1 MTPAVTPDAPL
12 APGTP
17 KASGASAT
25 LDALAIS
32 DVPSAT
38 HAPAA
43 LDAPVK
49 PEVSAVQD
57 APATPDATVTPAAP
71 RVALIAITR
80 QGVVQ
85 ATALA
90 DRLQPETAAAGT
102 VAIHVPEKLAGNL
115 AEPTLASPD
124 NRTAPRQTF
133 ASGRHEPTPAP
144 SPRTG
149 AGWGEGDPSG
159 AANLSAT
166 PGIRILPYV
175 GPLSDQ
181 IGPLFAAYDQLV
193 FFVSLGAVT
202 RLVAPH
208 LRSKHQDPGVL
219 VIDEAGRF
227 VIPALSGHVGG
238 ANAFAERIGRLIGA
252 TVVITTASD
261 VGQTLAVDLLGR
273 DLGWR
278 LEAPKLNITRV
289 SAQVVNGEP
298 IALIQE
304 CGRHDWWRREEPLP
318 ANIHCFER
326 FEDLDPA
333 AFSGLLWITRR
344 EISPDLWRRL
354 AERLVVYRP
363 PEPALEAA
371 EQPVVCR
378 PPEEASDAAERPAVY
393 RPPAQAS
400 DAAETPLVCRSP
412 EQAPDDAQRPEAYR
426 QPSPAPEAADGSVV
440 YRSPEQAQR
449 AAKPRDARPL
459 FLGLGCDRHTD
470 VETLA
475 EAVRLAL
482 AECGAQLD
490 EVAGVA
496 TIDRKG
502 DELAILALTARH
514 GWPLALYAAA
524 KLAQVPVPN
533 PSVTVLAH
541 MGTPAVSEAAALLA
555 AASCPGSGSGSGSG
569 AGDLAISRRAALMLE
584 KFKYRGPDGK
594 NATVSIARRRPI
606 EKASPYPDAPR
617 SAFAGDMPMPGGHPN
632 GEVASQANSHEA
644 ARQASEKQG
653 APCSPQPGKLYLV
666 SLGPGG
672 GAHMTLRALQAI
684 AEAEVVI
691 GYGTYLKLI
700 PELLTGKEIIRK
712 GMTEELDRSLEAYEQ
727 ARRGRRVALVSSGD
741 IGVYGMAGPTFEV
754 LLQAG
759 WRPGAGVEVE
769 LVPGC
774 TALAACASLVG
785 APLTHDFCSI
795 SLSDL
800 LTPWPVIARRLEA
813 AARGD
818 FVIALYNPKS
828 GKRAEQIRAAQRI
841 LLRHR
846 APETP
851 VAIVKAA
858 YREDQGI
865 QLTRL
870 EAFADCPIGM
880 LSTVLIGN
888 AATFVR
894 EGLMVTPRGYANKYE
909 GLTGDAKAGEKAGRS
924 LSQGLE
930 GWQTAIREYR
940 HGHPEASLEDLA
952 RRFDGSIEEILV
964 VINGCL
970 R

>member
-1 MTPAVTPDAPL
+1 MDAPAKQEVSAAQDASATPDAP
-12 APGTP
+12 
-17 KASGASAT
+17 AT
-25 LDALAIS
+25 
-32 DVPSAT
+32 T
-38 HAPAA
+38 
-43 LDAPVK
+43 
-49 PEVSAVQD
+49 
-57 APATPDATVTPAAP
+57 AAP

-85 ATALA
+85 ASSLA
-90 DRLQPETAAAGT
+90 RRLQPETTAART
-102 VAIHVPEKLAGNL
+102 VAIHIPEKLAGNL
-115 AEPTLASPD
+115 AEPTLAFAG
-124 NRTAPRQTF
+124 NWTEPRQTF
-133 ASGRHEPTPAP
+133 ASGWHEPTPAP
-144 SPRTG
+144 SPRAG
-149 AGWGEGDPSG
+149 EGWGEGDPS
-159 AANLSAT
+159 ASANLPTT
-166 PGIRILPYV
+166 PGIRILPYA
-175 GPLSDQ
+175 GALSDQ

-208 LRSKHQDPGVL
+208 LQSKHQDPGVL

-252 TVVITTASD
+252 TAVITTASD

-273 DLGWR
+273 EFGWR
-278 LEAPKLNITRV
+278 LEPPKLNVTRV

-304 CGRHDWWRREEPLP
+304 CGRRDWWRREEPLP
-318 ANIHCFER
+318 ANIHCFAR
-326 FEDLDPA
+326 FEDLDPE
-333 AFSGLLWITRR
+333 AFAGLLWITRR
-344 EISPDLWRRL
+344 EIPPDLWQRF

-363 PEPALEAA
+363 PEQALEAA
-371 EQPVVCR
+371 EQPVVRR
-378 PPEEASDAAERPAVY
+378 PPEEVPDATEGPVVY

-400 DAAETPLVCRSP
+400 DATEPPLVYCP
-412 EQAPDDAQRPEAYR
+412 PAQTPDAAERP
-426 QPSPAPEAADGSVV
+426 VV
-440 YRSPEQAQR
+440 YRPPAQALG
-449 AAKPRDARPL
+449 ATEPRDARPF
-459 FLGLGCDRHTD
+459 FLGLGCDRHTHL
-470 VETLA
+470 ETLA

-482 AECGAQLD
+482 AQCGAQPD

-502 DELAILALTARH
+502 DEPAILALTARH
-514 GWPLALYAAA
+514 DWPLALYSAAE
-524 KLAQVPVPN
+524 LAQVPVPN
-533 PSVTVLAH
+533 PSATVLAH

-555 AASCPGSGSGSGSG
+555 AAAYPGSEAGCG
-569 AGDLAISRRAALMLE
+569 AGDLGISRRAALVLE

-594 NATVSIARRRPI
+594 NATVSIARRLPI

-617 SAFAGDMPMPGGHPN
+617 PAFAGDIPMPGRHPK

-644 ARQASEKQG
+644 ARQATEKQG
-653 APCSPQPGKLYLV
+653 SPYSPPPGKLYLV

-672 GAHMTLRALQAI
+672 GAHMTLRARQAI

-700 PELLTGKEIIRK
+700 PELLTGKEVIRK

-741 IGVYGMAGPTFEV
+741 IGVYGMAGPTYEV

-828 GKRAEQIRAAQRI
+828 GKRTEQIHAAQRI

-858 YREDQGI
+858 YREDQAI

-909 GLTGDAKAGEKAGRS
+909 GLTGDAKAGERAGRS

-930 GWQTAIREYR
+930 GWQAAILAYR
-940 HGHPEASLEDLA
+940 IEHPEVTPEELA
-952 RRFDGSIEEILV
+952 RCFDASIEDIHALLQEDRSPSMDIPTGEEG
-964 VINGCL
+964 NGGMDL
-970 R
+970 PARGTSRE